1 MQSEA
6 GGATLTASPGVP
18 AAEPVF
24 ASERPAA
31 QLTLIALKGEAI
43 YAAAD
48 YWIAGGRLLYMLRG
62 GGEGAFDLNEVDWD
76 KTARLN
82 AERGITVTL
91 RDRPR
96 VP

>member
-6 GGATLTASPGVP
+6 GGATLTALPGLP

-24 ASERPAA
+24 ASERPVA
-31 QLTLIALKGEAI
+31 QLTLIALKEEAI

-48 YWIAGGRLLYMLRG
+48 YWIAGGRLLYVLRSG
-62 GGEGAFDLNEVDWD
+62 AEGSFDLNEVDWD
-76 KTARLN
+76 KTAQLN
-82 AERGITVTL
+82 AGRGITVTL

-96 VP
+96 TH